1 MKLKALVTAEV
12 IRDRLESAF
21 AGKIDFVYDGYA
33 LDHNVMPHAE
43 LVEKV
48 KDYDVLVCEY
58 DTVSKDVFEAAGKLT
73 FIVCCRGG
81 VKTVIDLEAAKAK
94 GVMVCNNAGRNAG
107 AVTDMVMG
115 YLLDMTRNIT
125 RTSNLIH
132 SRQLVGEASTKPG
145 EYQDTVWG
153 LDNDSPFIR
162 FRGRSLNAMTLGIVG
177 FGNVGRQLAPKAHA
191 FGMRL
196 LAYDPYSTFAG
207 RPDYVEPVS
216 WERLLAESDAITVH
230 CGVSAETRGL
240 FSKDVF
246 AKMKEGAYF
255 INSARGELVVEEDL
269 VDALRSGHLAGAAI
283 DVTRREP
290 IPPDSCLVGAPNL
303 LVTPHIAG
311 SSGDV
316 QVCGTEMV
324 IASLTEYLAGN
335 EPPHRVA

>member
-21 AGKIDFVYDGYA
+21 AGQIDFVYEGYTI
-33 LDHNVMPHAE
+33 DHDVMPHAE

-48 KDYDVLVCEY
+48 KNYDILVCEY
-58 DTVSKDVFEAAGKLT
+58 DTVSKDVFDAAGKLK

-81 VKTVIDLEAAKAK
+81 VKTVIDLEAAKTK
-94 GVMVCNNAGRNAG
+94 GIMVCNNAGRNAG

-132 SRQLVGEASTKPG
+132 SKQLVGEVSTKPG
-145 EYQDTVWG
+145 EYKDTVWG

-196 LAYDPYSTFAG
+196 LAYDPFSSFKDK
-207 RPDYVEPVS
+207 PDYVEPVS

-230 CGVSAETRGL
+230 CGVSAENRGL

-246 AKMKEGAYF
+246 AKMKAGAYF

-283 DVTRREP
+283 DVTRQEP
-290 IPPDSCLVGAPNL
+290 IPPNSCLVGAPNL
-303 LVTPHIAG
+303 IVTPHIAG

-324 IASLTEYLAGN
+324 IASLSAYLSGK